1 MGPGMRQSL
10 VASLVAYVGAL
21 LALLVIDGVWLG
33 LLMADTYRAWL
44 GGMMLAT
51 PRWTPAV
58 LFYLLY
64 AGGLLV
70 FAVLPALRAQR
81 WRMAMGLGGLLGLV
95 AYGTYDLTNLATL
108 KQWPWVLTVVDLAWG
123 TLLSA
128 LAAGAAYAAGR
139 RV

>member
-1 MGPGMRQSL
+1 MMGPGMRQSL
-10 VASLVAYVGAL
+10 VAYAGAL